1 MIRDLLTNE
10 HLARLDTL
18 DIAIKKRLSAIPQAQ
33 ESHQPRVPLWNFRIS
48 GNIPRATT

>member
-18 DIAIKKRLSAIPQAQ
+18 DIAIKKRCSSTA
-33 ESHQPRVPLWNFRIS
+33 
-48 GNIPRATT
+48 